1 MSTSNTVDPAAE
13 KRQLEQMGSNVAN
26 AKVRTLAQ
34 EREVADLREQLRVA
48 ERELVSRENTLRS
61 AIREF
66 NKALGL
72 VE

>member
-1 MSTSNTVDPAAE
+1 MSNTVDPAAE

>member
-1 MSTSNTVDPAAE
+1 MSNTVDPAAE

-48 ERELVSRENTLRS
+48 ERELVSRENTLHS

>member
-34 EREVADLREQLRVA
+34 EREVADLREQLRAA
-48 ERELVSRENTLRS
+48 ERELVARENTLHS